1 MAPAALDIVLLEP
14 HEAAL
19 RTLLQRDD
27 GAEASA
33 YVLFGRADI
42 SADPWSS
49 LPRTRLISHEVVPVA
64 AEEMVSASPVHVTWS
79 TRGFMRVLGI
89 AKERGLVAG
98 LVHTH
103 PNAAAFFSEQDDRN
117 EAELART
124 TFIKGV
130 SGLASMVFGRND
142 AMAGRIWVGPGQNI
156 MASSISLVGSHI
168 KILRVDAATENDQFL
183 ARQAALFGREFNRV
197 VRGLRIGVVGCG
209 GTGSAVAMLL
219 ARLGVGFLG
228 LMDQDIIDVT
238 NLNRV
243 HGSRAADVESGLA
256 KVDILAREIR
266 ATELGTQVVT
276 KNEWVGHP
284 DLRDL
289 LRSCDVLFGCTDDHQ
304 GRLTLNR
311 LAHYYGIPLI
321 DVGLRM
327 RAARS
332 GENYD
337 MTGRVS
343 TIRPGNPCLMCLG
356 VIDLRR
362 AAAEGLRRSDPA
374 EFALRKAEAYVDGG
388 GDPAPAVV
396 TFTTAIACAAVDEL
410 IQGLTSFRSPSG
422 MTHNRIRRF
431 DRVED
436 RAMTCQPISSCPV
449 CASQASWGRG
459 DVNPFIGVIS

>member
-1 MAPAALDIVLLEP
+1 MSPAALDIVLLEP

-19 RTLLQRDD
+19 RSLLRRND
-27 GAEASA
+27 GSEASA

-42 SADPWSS
+42 SADPWSG
-49 LPRTRLISHEVVPVA
+49 LPRIRLISHEVVPVA
-64 AEEMVSASPVHVTWS
+64 ADEMVSASPVHVTWS
-79 TRGFMRVLGI
+79 TRGFMHILGG

-103 PNAAAFFSEQDDRN
+103 PNAAAFFSDQDDRN

-124 TFIKGV
+124 TFNKGV
-130 SGLASMVFGRND
+130 SGLASIVFGRLWI
-142 AMAGRIWVGPGQNI
+142 APGETV
-156 MASSISLVGSHI
+156 MASSISLVGGQI
-168 KILRVDAATENDQFL
+168 KIARADGAADEDQFL
-183 ARQAALFGREFNRV
+183 ARQAALFGRGFNPI

-228 LMDQDIIDVT
+228 LVDNDIIDVT

-243 HGSRAADVESGLA
+243 HGSRAADVAAGLA
-256 KVDILAREIR
+256 KVDILGREIR
-266 ATELGTQVVT
+266 AAGLGTQVAT
-276 KNEWVGHP
+276 KKEWVGHP

-289 LRSCDVLFGCTDDHQ
+289 LRSCDVVFGCTDDHQ

-332 GENYD
+332 GADYD

-356 VIDLRR
+356 VVDPRR

-374 EFALRKAEAYVDGG
+374 EFERRKAEAYVDGG

-396 TFTTAIACAAVDEL
+396 TFTTATACAAVDEL
-410 IQGLTSFRSPSG
+410 IQGLTSYRGPQG

-436 RAMTCQPISSCPV
+436 RAMTCRPVASCPV

-459 DVNPFIGVIS
+459 DVNPFLEVIG

>member
-1 MAPAALDIVLLEP
+1 MSPAALDIVLLEP

-19 RTLLQRDD
+19 RLLLQEEK
-27 GAEASA
+27 GVEASA
-33 YVLFGRADI
+33 YVLFGKADI
-42 SADPWSS
+42 SADPWSG
-49 LPRTRLISHEVVPVA
+49 LPRTRLISHEVIPVV

-79 TRGFMRVLGI
+79 TRGFMRVLGA

-103 PNAAAFFSEQDDRN
+103 PNAAAFFSDQDDRN

-124 TFIKGV
+124 TFNKGA
-130 SGLASMVFGRND
+130 SGLASVVFGRDN
-142 AMAGRIWVGPGQNI
+142 AIAGRLWVEPGETVT
-156 MASSISLVGSHI
+156 ASSISLVGNHI
-168 KILRVDAATENDQFL
+168 KIARAKAAADEDQFL
-183 ARQAALFGREFNRV
+183 ARQAALFGRGFNPV
-197 VRGLRIGVVGCG
+197 MRGLRIGVVGGG

-219 ARLGVGFLG
+219 ARMGVGFLG
-228 LMDQDIIDVT
+228 LMDKDTIDVT

-243 HGSRAADVESGLA
+243 HGSRTADVAAGLA

-266 ATELGTQVVT
+266 AAGLGTKVVT
-276 KNEWVGHP
+276 KKEWVGHP

-332 GENYD
+332 GSDYD

-343 TIRPGNPCLMCLG
+343 TIHPGNPCLMCLG
-356 VIDLRR
+356 VADPHR
-362 AAAEGLRRSDPA
+362 AAAEGLRRSDPG
-374 EFALRKAEAYVDGG
+374 EFERRKAEAYVDGG

-396 TFTTAIACAAVDEL
+396 TFTTAIACSAVDEL
-410 IQGLTSFRSPSG
+410 IQGLTSFRGSQG
-422 MTHNRIRRF
+422 MTHNRIRKF

-436 RAMTCQPISSCPV
+436 RSMTCRPVASCPV
-449 CASQASWGRG
+449 CASQATWGRG
-459 DVNPFIGVIS
+459 DVNPFLGVI

>member
-1 MAPAALDIVLLEP
+1 MSRALDIILLEP
-14 HEAAL
+14 HQAAL

-27 GAEASA
+27 GVEAAA
-33 YVLFGRADI
+33 YVLFGKAEI
-42 SADPWSS
+42 SADPWS
-49 LPRTRLISHEVVPVA
+49 LQPRTRLISHEVIPVA
-64 AEEMVSASPVHVTWS
+64 ANEMISASPVHVTWS
-79 TRGFMRVLGI
+79 THGFMHLLGK

-103 PNAAAFFSEQDDRN
+103 PNAAAFFSDQDDRN

-124 TFIKGV
+124 TFNKGV
-130 SGLASMVFGRND
+130 SGLTSIVFGHNG
-142 AMAGRIWVGPGQNI
+142 AMAGRLWISPNETAI
-156 MASSISLVGSHI
+156 ASSVSLIGGQIEIARSEGVAN
-168 KILRVDAATENDQFL
+168 DDQFL
-183 ARQAALFGREFNRV
+183 ARQAALFGPGFNPV
-197 VRGLRIGVVGCG
+197 VRGLRIGVIGCG

-219 ARLGVGFLG
+219 ARLGVGFLA
-228 LMDQDIIDVT
+228 LVDNDIIDVT

-243 HGSRAADVESGLA
+243 HGSHAEDVTAGLA

-266 ATELGTQVVT
+266 AAGLGTQVVT
-276 KNEWVGHP
+276 AKEWVGHP

-311 LAHYYGIPLI
+311 LAHYYGVPLI

-327 RAARS
+327 RAART
-332 GENYD
+332 GVDYE

-356 VIDLRR
+356 VADPRR

-374 EFALRKAEAYVDGG
+374 EFERRKAEAYVDGG

-410 IQGLTSFRSPSG
+410 IQALTSFRGPMG

-436 RAMTCQPISSCPV
+436 RAMTCRPVVSCPV
-449 CASQASWGRG
+449 CASQAIWGRG
-459 DVNPFIGVIS
+459 DVKPFLGVIS

>member
-1 MAPAALDIVLLEP
+1 MSPAALDIVLLEP

-19 RTLLQRDD
+19 RSLLHSEN
-27 GAEASA
+27 GAESSA
-33 YVLFGRADI
+33 YVLFGKAEI
-42 SADPWSS
+42 SADPWSG
-49 LPRTRLISHEVVPVA
+49 LARTRLISHEVIPVA
-64 AEEMVSASPVHVTWS
+64 ADEMVSASPVHVTWS
-79 TRGFMRVLGI
+79 TRGFMRVLGV

-124 TFIKGV
+124 TFNKGV
-130 SGLASMVFGRND
+130 SSLASMVFGRD
-142 AMAGRIWVGPGQNI
+142 DGMVGRLWIAPGETVT
-156 MASSISLVGSHI
+156 ASSISLIGGQI
-168 KILRVDAATENDQFL
+168 KIARAEASVDEDHFL
-183 ARQAALFGREFNRV
+183 ARQAALFGREFNPV
-197 VRGLRIGVVGCG
+197 VRGLRVGVIGSG

-228 LMDQDIIDVT
+228 LVDKDIIDVT

-243 HGSRAADVESGLA
+243 HGSRAADVVAGLA

-266 ATELGTQVVT
+266 AAGLGTQVVT
-276 KNEWVGHP
+276 KKEWVGHP

-332 GENYD
+332 GADYD

-343 TIRPGNPCLMCLG
+343 TIRPGSPCLMCLG
-356 VIDLRR
+356 VADPRR
-362 AAAEGLRRSDPA
+362 AAAEGLQRSDPT
-374 EFALRKAEAYVDGG
+374 EFEWRKAEAYVDGG
-388 GDPAPAVV
+388 ADPAPAVV
-396 TFTTAIACAAVDEL
+396 TFTTTIACAAVDEL
-410 IQGLTSFRSPSG
+410 IQGLTSFRGSQG

-436 RAMTCQPISSCPV
+436 RAMTCRPVASCPV

-459 DVNPFIGVIS
+459 DVNPFLGVIG